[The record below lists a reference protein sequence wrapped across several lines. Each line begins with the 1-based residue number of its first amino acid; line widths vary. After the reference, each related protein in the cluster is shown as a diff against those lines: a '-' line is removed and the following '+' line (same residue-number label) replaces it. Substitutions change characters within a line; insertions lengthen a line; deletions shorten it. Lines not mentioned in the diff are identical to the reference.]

1 MVQKQVATPKDKI
14 AEDKAIKIQQELYLL
29 EEKPSNDAN
38 ARRRKKLQS
47 QLSAFV
53 SNIVGD
59 NELGGGRQRI
69 LDVVKQAAMARN
81 RADRGDPP
89 KKTVAT
95 PKSPPDKTFKELYN
109 ERIEKGRGSEYTP
122 SGGERIIAGL
132 SALKRKVMGDDKRK
146 LYDAKGGLAKPKMM
160 GGGMAYGK
168 KHMYVA
174 GGSVTENRKK
184 K

>member
-1 MVQKQVATPKDKI
+1 MANKEEKMVTTP
-14 AEDKAIKIQQELYLL
+14 EDKKLEDLAVRYQTDIYLMGDKTPSKTKKQSNL
-29 EEKPSNDAN
+29 EKRLSHVLD
-38 ARRRKKLQS
+38 
-47 QLSAFV
+47 QLSGTV
-53 SNIVGD
+53 EPGEGKQNILSVIK
-59 NELGGGRQRI
+59 QRAMNN
-69 LDVVKQAAMARN
+69 VKREE
-81 RADRGDPP
+81 GKEVTSPI
-89 KKTVAT
+89 KV

-132 SALKRKVMGDDKRK
+132 SALKRKIMGDDKRK
-146 LYDAKGGLAKPKMM
+146 RHKGGLTKPKMM